1 MFGAAERRSS
11 CWELVRAHNK
21 STESG
26 SAPDTRDQQQ
36 STHGKQPL
44 CCFPSQQ
51 SRVTVLLSLARVCS
65 DHTCLPSPAH
75 TTARC
80 VLSSVPQQS
89 PWMHLYKQESLAIR
103 LATTTGAGAARIFA
117 GLPVVV
123 VVDSARL
130 SPTAQVQMKGLRAPR
145 NLMISLGLFSRLRSP
160 SKSLLSTNLQHH
172 LSC

>member
-65 DHTCLPSPAH
+65 DHTCPLPH
-75 TTARC
+75 TR
-80 VLSSVPQQS
+80 Q
-89 PWMHLYKQESLAIR
+89 R
-103 LATTTGAGAARIFA
+103 GAFFPPCHSKA
-117 GLPVVV
+117 
-123 VVDSARL
+123 
-130 SPTAQVQMKGLRAPR
+130 
-145 NLMISLGLFSRLRSP
+145 LG
-160 SKSLLSTNLQHH
+160 
-172 LSC
+172 